1 MKPLSQQLNELS
13 DRAKK
18 AQDAVA
24 AVRDKNRAML
34 ESQRAEL
41 AKAIDAGKVKAAERA
56 EAAKGQ
62 AEAARDKVQAP
73 WIELRQAA
81 ERRFAE
87 MRSDADA
94 RRKEHDIKK
103 AERRADDAE
112 QNAAYAIDLAT
123 YYFEEAEYA
132 VIDATLARADADDL
146 AQRT

>member
-1 MKPLSQQLNELS
+1 MLNELS

-18 AQDAVA
+18 TEDAVA

-34 ESQRAEL
+34 ESQRADL
-41 AKAIDAGKVKAAERA
+41 AKAIDAGKAKATERA

-62 AEAARDKVQAP
+62 AEAATDKVQAP

-87 MRSDADA
+87 MRADADA
-94 RRKEHDIKK
+94 RRKEHDINK

-112 QNAAYAIDLAT
+112 QDAADAIDLAA
-123 YYFEEAEYA
+123 YFLDEAEYA
-132 VIDATLARADADDL
+132 VIDATLARADADNL